1 MTWTGGDVRPMV
13 ASMDRRRLTIP
24 ATLTHSDGE
33 FFADNRRGARYHNPW
48 DSPPLPGARDLIKWQ
63 TSRDRGAR
71 RSATIK
77 TIAEPLD
84 RLAAL
89 AGDARVLWIGH
100 ASFLIELDGLR
111 VLVDPIFGRAAG
123 IVARVSP
130 AALQAAELPP
140 IDAVLVTHGHHDH
153 LDPASLRALAR
164 RFGPELPF
172 IVPSALGRCLPRS
185 CRRIV
190 ELDWWEAVSLGG
202 VEVSLVPAQHWHR
215 RIIDTNRALW
225 GGFVLRGSK
234 TVYHSGDT
242 GYFGGFR
249 AIGEVFGGIDI
260 ACLPLG
266 AYEPRWFM
274 HSQHMDP
281 ESSLRAWRDLGA
293 GHFVGM
299 HWGTFDLSDEAVD
312 AGPQVLLREI
322 AERGLD
328 PRRFHILWPGGSV
341 GLDPRGATASTGV
354 ATFAASD
361 PDD

>member
-1 MTWTGGDVRPMV
+1 MV

-24 ATLTHSDGE
+24 ATLTQSNAE
-33 FFADNRRGARYHNPW
+33 LFADNRRGARYHNPW
-48 DSPPLPGARDLIKWQ
+48 DSPPLPGARDLLRWQ
-63 TSRDRGAR
+63 ASRKRGAR
-71 RSATIK
+71 RSAEIK
-77 TIAEPLD
+77 TVADPLE
-84 RLAAL
+84 RMATL
-89 AGDARVLWIGH
+89 AGDVRALWVGH
-100 ASFLIELDGLR
+100 ASFLIELDGIR

-123 IVARVSP
+123 VVARVSP

-164 RFGPELPF
+164 RFGPQLPF
-172 IVPSALGRCLPRS
+172 IVPSALGRCLPRA

-190 ELDWWEAVSLGG
+190 ELDWWEAVKLGE
-202 VEVSLVPAQHWHR
+202 VEVCLVPAQHWHR
-215 RIIDTNRALW
+215 RIIDHNRALW

-242 GYFGGFR
+242 GYFSGFR
-249 AIGEVFGGIDI
+249 AIGEVFGGVDI

-281 ESSLRAWRDLGA
+281 ENSVRAWQELGA
-293 GHFVGM
+293 EHFVGM
-299 HWGTFDLSDEAVD
+299 HWGTFDLSDEAVT

-322 AERGLD
+322 AERELD
-328 PRRFHILWPGGSV
+328 PQRFHVLWPGGSV
-341 GLDPRGATASTGV
+341 GLDPRGSVASTGI
-354 ATFAASD
+354 ATFAGEGSQD
-361 PDD
+361 